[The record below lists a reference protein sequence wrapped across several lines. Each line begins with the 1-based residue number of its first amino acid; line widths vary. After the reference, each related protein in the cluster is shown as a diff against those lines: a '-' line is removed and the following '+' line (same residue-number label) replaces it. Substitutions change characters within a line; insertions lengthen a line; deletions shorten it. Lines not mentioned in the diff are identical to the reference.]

1 MMLSS
6 GVGAVVQIL
15 QYLSREDAL
24 KAYVIWTMGSLSDVD
39 WLQMAILA
47 PSVAAGLIMAA
58 ASVKGLNMLLFGED
72 YARTA
77 GLDTGRC
84 RTLIFISTTLLA
96 GSVTAFCGPIGF
108 IGMAIPHVARLIFDD
123 SDHRV
128 LLPASAMTGAA
139 VMLACDIISK
149 ALILPVNAICSLL
162 GIPVVIWLVMRNK
175 SLNV

>member
-1 MMLSS
+1 
-6 GVGAVVQIL
+6 
-15 QYLSREDAL
+15 
-24 KAYVIWTMGSLSDVD
+24 
-39 WLQMAILA
+39 
-47 PSVAAGLIMAA
+47 
-58 ASVKGLNMLLFGED
+58 
-72 YARTA
+72 
-77 GLDTGRC
+77 
-84 RTLIFISTTLLA
+84 
-96 GSVTAFCGPIGF
+96 
-108 IGMAIPHVARLIFDD
+108 MAIPHVARLIFDD